1 MGSSIQWKLVSI
13 YLSVVLV
20 VMIASGSFI
29 LYSIEQRQYEDVQK
43 QLKLTADTV
52 ELQLELKGTEVA
64 SQDRF
69 KYLVEKLKESI
80 YPYQQEVYI
89 IDAYG
94 SVIIGTG
101 NKWKQGSIIQSGVVI
116 QALSS
121 KKGVLSDIPRF
132 FNSATAAEY
141 MDYAKPI
148 LRKDTKDPVYII
160 YVTRDTT
167 EIYEN
172 MQNIIITI
180 GFASI
185 IAIAIAGV
193 LGFIFSR
200 MITEP
205 IKQLTRGAKEL
216 AGGQIHHKIP
226 VESTDEIGQLT
237 GSFNYM
243 AQELSR
249 TLGNLSNE
257 KTKLETILSHM
268 ADGVLAFNRQGV
280 LIHANPATYE
290 ILGIRQMDHRF
301 DDIFPGIGVRASFD
315 ALLEQEVFDVKRI
328 LIEYEKKYINIYFA
342 PYQNRDDEPE
352 GMVVVLQDV
361 TKQQKLDQMRKEFVA
376 NVSHELRTPLTTVK
390 GYAETLAD
398 GAVDD
403 KEVAV
408 QFLNVIIS
416 EADRMT
422 ALVKDLLELS
432 RLDNKQVQLDIT
444 DIDLAHIIKQTV
456 SAYDLTEIKNGQE
469 ISVDCH
475 QDKILMEADSA
486 RVKQVL
492 HNIIS
497 NAIKYNTG
505 KGKIRISTSN
515 HGEYIEVKVA
525 DTGVGIPERDMGRIF
540 ERFYRVDKARSGTMR
555 GTGLG
560 LSITKEIM
568 ELHGGE
574 IWIASKLGRGTTVTM
589 YFPKKKIE
597 PEQSVKQ

>member
-29 LYSIEQRQYEDVQK
+29 LYSIEQKQYEDVQK

-52 ELQLELKGTEVA
+52 ELQLELRGTETA
-64 SQDRF
+64 SEDRF
-69 KYLVEKLKESI
+69 KYLVDKLKESI

-94 SVIIGTG
+94 SVIVGTG

-116 QALSS
+116 QALST
-121 KKGVLSDIPRF
+121 KKEVLSDIPRF
-132 FNSATAAEY
+132 FNSATAAEF

-148 LRKDTKDPVYII
+148 LNKNTEDPTYVI
-160 YVTRDTT
+160 YATRDTT

-172 MQNIIITI
+172 MQSIIVTI
-180 GFASI
+180 GIASM
-185 IAIAIAGV
+185 IAMMIAGV

-205 IKQLTRGAKEL
+205 IKHLTRSAREL
-216 AGGQIHHKIP
+216 AAGKLSHKIP
-226 VESTDEIGQLT
+226 VESADEIGQLT

-249 TLGNLSNE
+249 TLGTLSNE
-257 KTKLETILSHM
+257 KNKLETILSHM

-301 DDIFPGIGVRASFD
+301 DYIFPGIGVKASFD
-315 ALLEQEVFDVKRI
+315 ALLEQETFNVKRI
-328 LIEYEKKYINIYFA
+328 LIEYQSKYINIHFA
-342 PYQNRDDEPE
+342 PYQNIDDEAE

-432 RLDNKQVQLDIT
+432 RLDNKQVQLDIEEV
-444 DIDLAHIIKQTV
+444 DLAYIIRGV
-456 SAYDLTEIKNGQE
+456 AAAYELAEIKNGQE
-469 ISVDCH
+469 IVVACH
-475 QDKILMEADSA
+475 RNKILMEADGA

-497 NAIKYNTG
+497 NAIKYNRD
-505 KGKIRISTSN
+505 KGEIKISTRSQ
-515 HGEYIEVKVA
+515 GKYIEIKIV
-525 DTGVGIPERDMGRIF
+525 DSGLGIPEEDMGRIF
-540 ERFYRVDKARSGTMR
+540 ERFYRVDKARSGKMR

-574 IWIASKLGRGTTVTM
+574 IWISSKLNQGTTVTM
-589 YFPKKKIE
+589 YFPKKKIDR
-597 PEQSVKQ
+597 KKA

>member
-1 MGSSIQWKLVSI
+1 MIGSSIQWKLISI

-29 LYSIEQRQYEDVQK
+29 LYSIEQSQYEDVQK

-52 ELQLELKGTEVA
+52 ELQLELKGAGIA

-69 KYLVEKLKESI
+69 NYLVDKLKESI

-94 SVIIGTG
+94 SVIVGTG

-116 QALSS
+116 QALSA
-121 KKGVLSDIPRF
+121 KKEVLSEIPRF
-132 FNSATAAEY
+132 FNSAASAEF

-148 LRKDTKDPVYII
+148 IDKETEDPAYVI
-160 YVTRDTT
+160 YTTRDTT
-167 EIYEN
+167 DIYEN
-172 MQNIIITI
+172 MQSIIITLGI
-180 GFASI
+180 ASI
-185 IAIAIAGV
+185 IAIMIAGV
-193 LGFIFSR
+193 LSFIFSR

-205 IKQLTRGAKEL
+205 IKQLTRSAKEL
-216 AGGQIHHKIP
+216 AMGQMNHQIP
-226 VESTDEIGQLT
+226 VESGDEIGQLT

-243 AQELSR
+243 AKELSR
-249 TLGNLSNE
+249 TLGTLSNE
-257 KTKLETILSHM
+257 KNKLETILSHM

-290 ILGIRQMDHRF
+290 ILGTEEIDHRF
-301 DDIFPGIGVRASFD
+301 DYIFPAIGVKASFD
-315 ALLEQEVFDVKRI
+315 TLLEHETFNVKRI
-328 LIEYEKKYINIYFA
+328 LIEHQNKYINIHFA
-342 PYQNRDDEPE
+342 PYQNIQNEAE

-403 KEVAV
+403 KEVAAA
-408 QFLNVIIS
+408 FLNVIIS

-422 ALVKDLLELS
+422 DLVKDLLELS
-432 RLDNKQVQLDIT
+432 RLDNKQVKLDIT
-444 DIDLAHIIKQTV
+444 TVDLAQIIRQAA
-456 SAYDLTEIKNGQE
+456 SAYDLAEIKNGQE
-469 ISVDCH
+469 ISVNCH
-475 QDKILMEADSA
+475 QKVILMEADSA

-497 NAIKYNTG
+497 NAIKYNME
-505 KGKIRISTSN
+505 KGQIEISTSN
-515 HGEYIEVKVA
+515 HGDYIELKVT
-525 DTGVGIPERDMGRIF
+525 DSGVGIPEEDMGRIF
-540 ERFYRVDKARSGTMR
+540 ERFYRVDKARSGEMR

-574 IWIASKLGRGTTVTM
+574 IWISSKLGHGTTVAM
-589 YFPKKKIE
+589 YFPKKKI
-597 PEQSVKQ
+597 KQEEL

>member
-29 LYSIEQRQYEDVQK
+29 LYSIEQRQYEDVQN

-52 ELQLELKGTEVA
+52 ELQLELKGTEGA
-64 SQDRF
+64 NKDRF
-69 KYLVEKLKESI
+69 KYVVDKLRESI
-80 YPYQQEVYI
+80 YPYQQEIYI

-121 KKGVLSDIPRF
+121 KQEVLSEMPRF
-132 FNSATAAEY
+132 FNSATAAEF

-148 LRKDTKDPVYII
+148 LSQDSNDLTYII
-160 YVTRDTT
+160 YTTRDTT
-167 EIYEN
+167 DIYEN
-172 MQNIIITI
+172 MQSIIITI
-180 GFASI
+180 GIASI
-185 IAIAIAGV
+185 IAIVITGV
-193 LGFIFSR
+193 LGFIFSK

-205 IKQLTRGAKEL
+205 IKQLTRSAKEL
-216 AGGQIHHKIP
+216 ASGQMNHKIP

-237 GSFNYM
+237 GSFNSM
-243 AQELSR
+243 AKELSR
-249 TLGNLSNE
+249 TLGTLSNE
-257 KTKLETILSHM
+257 KSKLETILSHM

-301 DDIFPGIGVRASFD
+301 DYIFQKVGVRASFD
-315 ALLEQEVFDVKRI
+315 TLLEQETFDVKRI
-328 LIEYEKKYINIYFA
+328 LIEYEKKYINIHFA
-342 PYQNRDDEPE
+342 PYHNIDDEPE

-398 GAVDD
+398 GAVND

-432 RLDNKQVQLDIT
+432 RLDNKQIKLDISK
-444 DIDLAHIIKQTV
+444 IDLALMIKQTV

-469 ISVDCH
+469 IIIDCH
-475 QDKILMEADSA
+475 QDRILMEADSA

-497 NAIKYNTG
+497 NAIKYNTE
-505 KGKIRISTSN
+505 KGKITVSTNN
-515 HGEYIEVKVA
+515 HGEYIEIKVA
-525 DTGVGIPERDMGRIF
+525 DTGLGIPKEDMNRIF
-540 ERFYRVDKARSGTMR
+540 ERFYRVDKARSGKMR

-574 IWIASKLGRGTTVTM
+574 IWITSKLDHGTTVTM
-589 YFPKKKIE
+589 YFPKNKIE
-597 PEQSVKQ
+597 AKQL

>member
-29 LYSIEQRQYEDVQK
+29 LYSIEQSQYEDVQQ

-52 ELQLELKGTEVA
+52 ELQIELKETGVA
-64 SQDRF
+64 DQDRF
-69 KYLVEKLKESI
+69 KYLVEKLKDSI

-101 NKWKQGSIIQSGVVI
+101 NKWKQGSIVQSGVVI
-116 QALSS
+116 QALST
-121 KKGVLSDIPRF
+121 KQGVLSEIPRF
-132 FNSATAAEY
+132 FNSATASEY

-148 LRKDTKDPVYII
+148 LNKNTQDTMYII

-167 EIYEN
+167 EIYES

-180 GFASI
+180 GIASI
-185 IAIAIAGV
+185 IAIMIAGV

-205 IKQLTRGAKEL
+205 IKRLIKGAREL
-216 AGGQIHHKIP
+216 AGGQMHSKIP
-226 VESTDEIGQLT
+226 VEASDEIGQLT

-243 AQELSR
+243 AQELNRS
-249 TLGNLSNE
+249 LGTLSNE
-257 KTKLETILSHM
+257 KSKLETILSHM

-301 DDIFPGIGVRASFD
+301 DYIFPGIGVKASFD
-315 ALLEQEVFDVKRI
+315 TLLEQETFDVKRI
-328 LIEYEKKYINIYFA
+328 LIEYQNKYINIHFA
-342 PYQNRDDEPE
+342 PYQNIDDEAE

-403 KEVAV
+403 KEVSV

-444 DIDLAHIIKQTV
+444 DIDLAQIIRQTAA
-456 SAYDLTEIKNGQE
+456 AYDLNEIKNGQE
-469 ISVDCH
+469 ISVNCH
-475 QDKILMEADSA
+475 QDRILMEADAA

-497 NAIKYNTG
+497 NAIKYNTE
-505 KGKIRISTSN
+505 KGEIKVETSN
-515 HGEYIEVKVA
+515 HGDYIEVKVS
-525 DTGVGIPERDMGRIF
+525 DTGVGIPEEDMGRIF
-540 ERFYRVDKARSGTMR
+540 ERFYRVDKARSGKMR

-574 IWIASKLGRGTTVTM
+574 IWITSKLGRGTTVTM
-589 YFPKKKIE
+589 YFPKKKLE
-597 PEQSVKQ
+597 PK

>member
-1 MGSSIQWKLVSI
+1 MIGSSIQWKLISI

-29 LYSIEQRQYEDVQK
+29 LYSIEQSQYEDVQK

-52 ELQLELKGTEVA
+52 ELQLELKGAGIA

-69 KYLVEKLKESI
+69 NYLVDKLKESI

-94 SVIIGTG
+94 SVIVGTG

-116 QALSS
+116 QALSA
-121 KKGVLSDIPRF
+121 KKEVLSEIPRF
-132 FNSATAAEY
+132 FNSAASAEF

-148 LRKDTKDPVYII
+148 IDKETEDPAYVI
-160 YVTRDTT
+160 YTTRDTT
-167 EIYEN
+167 DIYEN
-172 MQNIIITI
+172 MQSIIITLGI
-180 GFASI
+180 ASI
-185 IAIAIAGV
+185 IAIMIAGV

-205 IKQLTRGAKEL
+205 IKQLTRSAKEL
-216 AGGQIHHKIP
+216 AMGQMNHQIP
-226 VESTDEIGQLT
+226 VESGDEIGQLT

-243 AQELSR
+243 AKELSR
-249 TLGNLSNE
+249 TLGTLSNE
-257 KTKLETILSHM
+257 KNKLETILSHM

-290 ILGIRQMDHRF
+290 ILGTEEIDHRF
-301 DDIFPGIGVRASFD
+301 DYIFPAIGVKASFD
-315 ALLEQEVFDVKRI
+315 TLLEHETFNVKRI
-328 LIEYEKKYINIYFA
+328 LIEHQNKYINIHFA
-342 PYQNRDDEPE
+342 PYQNIQNEAE

-403 KEVAV
+403 KEVAAA
-408 QFLNVIIS
+408 FLNVIIS

-422 ALVKDLLELS
+422 DLVKDLLELS
-432 RLDNKQVQLDIT
+432 RLDNKQVKLDIT
-444 DIDLAHIIKQTV
+444 TVDLAQIIRQAA
-456 SAYDLTEIKNGQE
+456 SAYDLAEIKNGQE
-469 ISVDCH
+469 ISVNCH
-475 QDKILMEADSA
+475 QKVILMEADSA

-497 NAIKYNTG
+497 NAIKYNME
-505 KGKIRISTSN
+505 KGQIEISTSN
-515 HGEYIEVKVA
+515 HGDYIELKVT
-525 DTGVGIPERDMGRIF
+525 DSGVGIPEEDMGRIF
-540 ERFYRVDKARSGTMR
+540 ERFYRVDKARSGEMR

-574 IWIASKLGRGTTVTM
+574 IWISSKLGHGTTVAM
-589 YFPKKKIE
+589 YFPKKKI
-597 PEQSVKQ
+597 KQEEL

>member
-1 MGSSIQWKLVSI
+1 MTSSIQWKLVGI

-20 VMIASGSFI
+20 VMISSGSFI
-29 LYSIEQRQYEDVQK
+29 LFNIEQKQYEDVQK

-52 ELQLELKGTEVA
+52 ELQLELNRENTQN
-64 SQDRF
+64 QDRF
-69 KYLVEKLKESI
+69 KFIVNKLKESI

-89 IDAYG
+89 VDTYG
-94 SVIIGTG
+94 TAVIGTG
-101 NKWKQGSIIQSGVVI
+101 NKWKEGAVVQSGVVI
-116 QALSS
+116 KSLSS
-121 KKGVLSDIPRF
+121 KEGALSERPRF
-132 FNSATAAEY
+132 FNSENAAEF
-141 MDYAKPI
+141 MDYAKPV
-148 LRKDTKDPVYII
+148 LQQDTLEPIYII
-160 YVTRDTT
+160 YVTTDTT
-167 EIYEN
+167 GIYEN
-172 MQNIIITI
+172 MQDIMKTI
-180 GFASI
+180 GIASI
-185 IAIAIAGV
+185 IAMWIAGI

-200 MITEP
+200 MITDP
-205 IKQLTRGAKEL
+205 IKQLTKSAKEL
-216 AGGQIHHKIP
+216 ASGKTHHKIP

-249 TLGNLSNE
+249 TLGTLSNE
-257 KTKLETILSHM
+257 KSKLETILSHM

-301 DDIFPGIGVRASFD
+301 DYIFPGIGVKASFD
-315 ALLEQEVFDVKRI
+315 AILEQETFEVKRI
-328 LIEYEKKYINIYFA
+328 MIKHNHKYITIHFA
-342 PYQNRDDEPE
+342 PYQNIDDEAE

-390 GYAETLAD
+390 GYAETLID

-403 KEVAV
+403 KEIAS
-408 QFLNVIIS
+408 QFLQVIVN
-416 EADRMT
+416 ETDRMT
-422 ALVKDLLELS
+422 ELVKDLLDLS
-432 RLDNKQVQLDIT
+432 RLDNKQVQLNLAAV
-444 DIDLAHIIKQTV
+444 DLVQLIKETI
-456 SAYDLTEIKNGQE
+456 SAYELDEFKNGQE
-469 ISVDCH
+469 IIQKYH
-475 QDKILMEADSA
+475 RKQIILDADSA

-505 KGKIRISTSN
+505 KGKITIVTCN
-515 HGEYIEVKVA
+515 HGGYVEIKVS
-525 DTGVGIPERDMGRIF
+525 DTGVGIPPEDMGRIF
-540 ERFYRVDKARSGTMR
+540 ERFYRVDKARSGAMR

-574 IWIASKLGRGTTVTM
+574 IWLTSTLGKGTTVTM
-589 YFPKKKIE
+589 YFPKDTI
-597 PEQSVKQ
+597 KQAERDS

>member
-1 MGSSIQWKLVSI
+1 MTSSIQWKLVSI
-13 YLSVVLV
+13 YLSVILV

-29 LYSIEQRQYEDVQK
+29 LYSIEQAQYEDVQK
-43 QLKLTADTV
+43 QLKLTANTV
-52 ELQLELKGTEVA
+52 ELQLELKGEEFA

-69 KYLVEKLKESI
+69 EYVVDKLRESI

-94 SVIIGTG
+94 SVAVGTG
-101 NKWKQGSIIQSGVVI
+101 NKWKQGSIIQSSVVI
-116 QALSS
+116 QALST
-121 KKGVLSDIPRF
+121 GQGTLSEIPRF
-132 FNSATAAEY
+132 FHSSTAAEY

-148 LRKDTKDPVYII
+148 LYNDTQETAYII
-160 YVTRDTT
+160 YVTRDTS

-172 MQNIIITI
+172 IQNIIVTI
-180 GFASI
+180 GIASI
-185 IAIAIAGV
+185 LAIFLTGV

-200 MITEP
+200 MITGP
-205 IKQLTRGAKEL
+205 IKQLTTSAKEL
-216 AGGQIHHKIP
+216 ASGKMHHKIP

-249 TLGNLSNE
+249 TLGTLSNE
-257 KTKLETILSHM
+257 KSKLETILSHM

-301 DDIFPGIGVRASFD
+301 DYIFPAIGVRASFD
-315 ALLEQEVFDVKRI
+315 TLLEQETFDVKRI
-328 LIEYEKKYINIYFA
+328 LIEYEKKFINIHFA
-342 PYQNRDDEPE
+342 PYQNIDKEAE

-361 TKQQKLDQMRKEFVA
+361 TKQQKLDKMRKEFVA

-398 GAVDD
+398 GAVEDP
-403 KEVAV
+403 EVAV
-408 QFLNVIIS
+408 KFLGVIIS
-416 EADRMT
+416 EVDRMT
-422 ALVKDLLELS
+422 ILVKDLLELS
-432 RLDNKQVQLDIT
+432 RLDNKQVRLDIA
-444 DIDLAHIIKQTV
+444 DVDLAQIIKETV
-456 SAYDLTEIKNGQE
+456 LAYDLNEIKNGQE
-469 ISVDCH
+469 IIAQCH
-475 QDKILMEADSA
+475 RERIPIEADEA

-492 HNIIS
+492 HNIIA

-505 KGKIRISTSN
+505 EGEVKIETNNHGDCIEVRISDS
-515 HGEYIEVKVA
+515 
-525 DTGVGIPERDMGRIF
+525 GVGIPEEDMGRIF
-540 ERFYRVDKARSGTMR
+540 ERFYRVDKARSGQVR

-560 LSITKEIM
+560 LAITKEIM

-574 IWIASKLGRGTTVTM
+574 IWISSRVGRGTVVTL
-589 YFPKKKIE
+589 YFPKE
-597 PEQSVKQ
+597 VGVYSEEHHL

>member
-1 MGSSIQWKLVSI
+1 MTSSIQWKLVGI

-20 VMIASGSFI
+20 VMIVSGSFI
-29 LYSIEQRQYEDVQK
+29 LYNIEETQYEDVQK

-52 ELQLELKGTEVA
+52 GLQLELNRESTQ

-69 KYLVEKLKESI
+69 KFVVDKLKESI

-89 IDAYG
+89 VDAYG
-94 SVIIGTG
+94 SVVIGTG
-101 NKWKQGSIIQSGVVI
+101 NKWKEGSIVQSGVVI
-116 QALSS
+116 KALSS
-121 KKGVLSDIPRF
+121 KSGALSEIPRF
-132 FNSATAAEY
+132 FNSEKAAEF

-148 LRKDTKDPVYII
+148 LQKDTLEPMYII
-160 YVTRDTT
+160 YVTTDTT
-167 EIYEN
+167 GIYEN
-172 MQNIIITI
+172 MQGIIRTI
-180 GFASI
+180 AIASVM
-185 IAIAIAGV
+185 AIAIAGI
-193 LGFIFSR
+193 LGFVFSR

-205 IKQLTRGAKEL
+205 IQQLTQSAKEL
-216 AGGQIHHKIP
+216 ASGKTHHKIP

-249 TLGNLSNE
+249 TLGTLSNE
-257 KTKLETILSHM
+257 KSKLETILSHM

-301 DDIFPGIGVRASFD
+301 DYIFPGIGVKASFD
-315 ALLEQEVFDVKRI
+315 ALLVQENFEVKRI
-328 LIEYEKKYINIYFA
+328 LIMHNHKYINIHFA
-342 PYQNRDDEPE
+342 PYQNIDDEAE

-376 NVSHELRTPLTTVK
+376 NVSHELRTPLTAVK
-390 GYAETLAD
+390 GYAETLID

-403 KEVAV
+403 KEIAT
-408 QFLNVIIS
+408 QFLQVIIN

-422 ALVKDLLELS
+422 DLVKDLLELS
-432 RLDNKQVQLDIT
+432 RLDNKQIQLNISKINLVQ
-444 DIDLAHIIKQTV
+444 IISETI
-456 SAYDLTEIKNGQE
+456 SAYEFSEIKNGQE
-469 ISVDCH
+469 IIQKYH
-475 QDKILMEADSA
+475 KKQIFLEADSA

-497 NAIKYNTG
+497 NAIKYNTA
-505 KGKIRISTSN
+505 KGEVKISTRN
-515 HGEYIEVKVA
+515 HGDYIEVKVA
-525 DTGVGIPERDMGRIF
+525 DTGVGIPEEDMGRIF
-540 ERFYRVDKARSGTMR
+540 ERFYRVDKARSGAMR

-574 IWIASKLGRGTTVTM
+574 IWLASTLGKGTTVTM
-589 YFPKKKIE
+589 YFPKKALNP
-597 PEQSVKQ
+597 PEKEA

>member
-1 MGSSIQWKLVSI
+1 MTSSIQWKLVSI
-13 YLSVVLV
+13 YLSVVLI
-20 VMIASGSFI
+20 VMIASGSYI
-29 LYSIEQRQYEDVQK
+29 LYNIEQNQYEDVQK

-52 ELQLELKGTEVA
+52 ELQLDLKGEEFA

-69 KYLVEKLKESI
+69 EYIVDKLRESI

-89 IDAYG
+89 IDTYG

-101 NKWKQGSIIQSGVVI
+101 NKWKQGSIVQSGVVI
-116 QALSS
+116 QALSE
-121 KKGVLSDIPRF
+121 KQGVLSEIPRF
-132 FNSATAAEY
+132 FNSSSAAEF

-148 LRKDTKDPVYII
+148 LHKETKEPTYII
-160 YVTRDTT
+160 YVTRDTS

-172 MQNIIITI
+172 MQKIIVTMGI
-180 GFASI
+180 ASI
-185 IAIAIAGV
+185 IAIIITGI

-205 IKQLTRGAKEL
+205 IKQLTRSAKEL
-216 AGGQIHHKIP
+216 ASGQVHNKIP
-226 VESTDEIGQLT
+226 VESADEIGQLT

-243 AQELSR
+243 AQELNR
-249 TLGNLSNE
+249 TLGTLSNE

-268 ADGVLAFNRQGV
+268 ADGVLAFDSQGV

-301 DDIFPGIGVRASFD
+301 DYIFPEIGVRASFD
-315 ALLEQEVFDVKRI
+315 SLLEQETFDVKRI
-328 LIEYEKKYINIYFA
+328 LIEYDNKYIAIHFA
-342 PYQNRDDEPE
+342 PYQNIDDEPE

-361 TKQQKLDQMRKEFVA
+361 TKQQKLDKMRKDFVA

-398 GAVDD
+398 GAVEDP
-403 KEVAV
+403 ELAG
-408 QFLNVIIS
+408 QFLEVIIG
-416 EADRMT
+416 EVDRMT
-422 ALVKDLLELS
+422 TLVQDLLELS
-432 RLDNKQVQLDIT
+432 RLDNKQIKLNLEHV
-444 DIDLAHIIKQTV
+444 DLAEIINEIV
-456 SAYDLTEIKNGQE
+456 VAYDLNEIKNGQE
-469 ISVDCH
+469 IVASCH
-475 QDKILMEADSA
+475 RGEIIVEADPA

-505 KGKIRISTSN
+505 QGKIEIATSDYN
-515 HGEYIEVKVA
+515 EYIAVRVT
-525 DTGVGIPERDMGRIF
+525 DSGVGIPEEDMSRIF
-540 ERFYRVDKARSGTMR
+540 ERFYRVDKARSSKMR

-560 LSITKEIM
+560 LAISKEIM

-574 IWIASKLGRGTTVTM
+574 IWISSKVGRGTVVTL
-589 YFPKKKIE
+589 YFPKKH
-597 PEQSVKQ
+597 